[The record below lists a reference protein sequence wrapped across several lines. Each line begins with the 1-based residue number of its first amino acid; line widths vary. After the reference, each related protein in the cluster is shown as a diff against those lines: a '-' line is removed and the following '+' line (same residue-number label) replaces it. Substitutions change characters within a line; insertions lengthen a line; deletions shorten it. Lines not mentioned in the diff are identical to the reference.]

1 MASREISLK
10 EGIISQGKTIKRLKF
25 TKYKK
30 HQKFLVLFLLYLFNS
45 LKTIPLLS
53 FLIIIMSSHNHQ
65 KLHSKLSAAGLLI
78 TLGIIYGDIGTSPL
92 YVMKSIIGERI
103 ISAELILGGLSCV
116 FWTLTLQ
123 TTLKYVIIILN
134 ADNQGEGGIFSLYSL
149 VKRTKIQWLIVPAII
164 GGSLLLAEGIITPP
178 ISVSSAVEGLL
189 IFKPDIPTIPI
200 VIAILFV
207 LFSIQQFGAKLV
219 GKFFS
224 PTMLIWFSMLGILG
238 CLQIFQNV
246 EVFNAINPYYAYQL
260 LTSDESG
267 HGFLILGAVF
277 LCTTGAESLYSDMGH
292 CGRKNIRVSWIFVK
306 TTLILN
312 YFGQGAYLLLHQGKT
327 LQELGSSNPNPFYL
341 IMADWFQPI
350 GIVIATLA
358 AIIASQALISGS
370 FTLINEAMRLNFW
383 PKVKINYPTDVKG
396 QLYIPSINWL
406 LFIGCVGIILYFKES
421 KEMEHA
427 YGLSIILGMMM
438 TTTLL
443 NFYLILKRVK
453 WYFIAPLITLYT
465 TIELSF
471 LYANITKFFDGG
483 YVTLFVAIVMIFIM
497 STWFLAKK
505 ISKSYT
511 KVVKIESYKK
521 VLAELSVDL
530 SIPKYA
536 THLVYMTNSTRSDEI
551 EEKVMYSILQKRP
564 KRADI
569 YWFIHVNILGEPYK
583 KEYKVTEIVQDD
595 MYRIDFYLGFREP
608 TKINLMFKEVIKD
621 MVSKGEMDITSRY
634 ESLNKNNIL
643 GDFKFVLSE
652 KFLSNDSDLTFFE
665 NIVMSAYFF
674 LKKFSLSEE
683 KGFGLDSS
691 SVKVEQF
698 PMVIHAPEII
708 NMKRIEH
715 CKDKV

>member
-1 MASREISLK
+1 
-10 EGIISQGKTIKRLKF
+10 
-25 TKYKK
+25 
-30 HQKFLVLFLLYLFNS
+30 
-45 LKTIPLLS
+45 
-53 FLIIIMSSHNHQ
+53 MSSSNHQ
-65 KLHSKLSAAGLLI
+65 NLHSRLSAAGLLI

-92 YVMKSIIGERI
+92 YVMKSIIGSNI
-103 ISAELILGGLSCV
+103 IDSELILGGLSCIL
-116 FWTLTLQ
+116 WTLTLQ
-123 TTLKYVIIILN
+123 TTLKYVIITLN
-134 ADNQGEGGIFSLYSL
+134 ADNHGEGGIFSLYSL

-200 VIAILFV
+200 VIAILFF
-207 LFSIQQFGAKLV
+207 LFTIQQFGAKIV
-219 GKFFS
+219 TKFFS
-224 PTMLIWFSMLGILG
+224 PVMLVWFSMLGVLG
-238 CLQIFQNV
+238 VLQITKNI
-246 EVFNAINPYYAYQL
+246 EVLKAINPYYAYKL
-260 LTSDESG
+260 LTSDVSG
-267 HGFLILGAVF
+267 HGFFILGAVF

-292 CGRKNIRVSWIFVK
+292 CGRRNIRVSWIFVK
-306 TTLILN
+306 TTLVLN
-312 YFGQGAYLLLHQGKT
+312 YFGQGAYLLQHSGST
-327 LQELGSSNPNPFYL
+327 LSQLNDHNPNPFYL

-350 GIVIATLA
+350 GIVVATLA

-406 LFIGCVGIILYFKES
+406 LFLGCVGIILYFKES
-421 KEMEHA
+421 KYMEHA

-443 NFYLILKRVK
+443 NFYLVMKRVK
-453 WYFIAPLITLYT
+453 WYFIVPIISLYFS
-465 TIELSF
+465 IEVSF
-471 LYANITKFFDGG
+471 LIANITKFMDGG
-483 YVTLFVAIVMIFIM
+483 YVTLFIAILLIGIM

-511 KVVKIESYKK
+511 KIVKINDYKK

-564 KRADI
+564 KRADL
-569 YWFIHVNILGEPYK
+569 YWFIHVNILSEPYK

-595 MYRIDFYLGFREP
+595 IYRVDFYLGFREP

-621 MVSKGEMDITSRY
+621 MVKNGEVDITSRY
-634 ESLNKNNIL
+634 ESLSKNHII

-665 NIVMSAYFF
+665 KIVMNTYF
-674 LKKFSLSEE
+674 LMKKLSLSEE

-698 PMVIHAPEII
+698 PMVLHPPEII
-708 NMKRIEH
+708 NMKRINNTNPY
-715 CKDKV
+715 